1 MNKIDQIFKESKY
14 STIKYKNYFSIYS
27 KLFEKYVNKKITF
40 VEIGILNG
48 GSLFAWKKYFGKNA
62 KIIGIDLNPDAKKF
76 EKYGFKIFIGDQAD
90 PKFWKNFFK
99 KENSIDIVLDDGGHT
114 NKQQIITTNSCIP
127 NINDGGM
134 LVIEDTHTS
143 YQKGFNNPSKY
154 SFINYSKKIIDDI
167 NYRFP
172 KLGSFK
178 NSLNNKIYSVEFFE
192 SIVCFHVNKN
202 LCKTNILADNKKKSL
217 NHRDFRYFKKEIK
230 IFDKLFFLKRYFK
243 KNKLVKYFN

>member
-1 MNKIDQIFKESKY
+1 MNRIHQISKESKY

-48 GSLFAWKKYFGKNA
+48 GSLFVWKKYFGKNA
-62 KIIGIDLNPDAKKF
+62 KIIGIDLNPNAKKF

-90 PKFWKNFFK
+90 PKFWKKFFK
-99 KENSIDIVLDDGGHT
+99 KENNIDIILDDGGHT

-127 NINDGGM
+127 NINNGGM

-143 YQKGFNNPSKY
+143 YQKEFNNPSKY

-202 LCKTNILADNKKKSL
+202 LCKTNILADNKKKSF
-217 NHRDFRYFKKEIK
+217 NHKDFRYFKKEIK
-230 IFDKLFFLKRYFK
+230 IFDKLFFLKKYFK

>member
-1 MNKIDQIFKESKY
+1 MNRIHQIFKESKY

-48 GSLFAWKKYFGKNA
+48 GSLFVWKKYFGKNA
-62 KIIGIDLNPDAKKF
+62 KIIGIDLNPNAKKF

-90 PKFWKNFFK
+90 PKFWKKFFK
-99 KENSIDIVLDDGGHT
+99 KENNIDIILDDGGHT

-143 YQKGFNNPSKY
+143 YQKEFNNPNKY

-202 LCKTNILADNKKKSL
+202 LCKTNILADNKKKSF
-217 NHRDFRYFKKEIK
+217 NHKDFRYFKKEIN
-230 IFDKLFFLKRYFK
+230 IFYKLFFLKKYFK
-243 KNKLVKYFN
+243 KNKLAKYFN

>member
-1 MNKIDQIFKESKY
+1 MNKIHQIFKESKY

-48 GSLFAWKKYFGKNA
+48 GSLFVWKKYFGKNA

-143 YQKGFNNPSKY
+143 YQKEFNNPSKY

-202 LCKTNILADNKKKSL
+202 LCKTNILVDNKKKSL

>member
-1 MNKIDQIFKESKY
+1 MNRIHQIFKESKY

-48 GSLFAWKKYFGKNA
+48 GSLFVWKKYFGKNA
-62 KIIGIDLNPDAKKF
+62 KIIGIDLNPNAKKF

-90 PKFWKNFFK
+90 PKFWKKFFK
-99 KENSIDIVLDDGGHT
+99 KENNIDIILDDGGHT

-127 NINDGGM
+127 NINNGGM

-143 YQKGFNNPSKY
+143 YQKEFNNSSKY

-202 LCKTNILADNKKKSL
+202 LCKTNILADNKKKSF
-217 NHRDFRYFKKEIK
+217 NHKDFRYFKKEIK
-230 IFDKLFFLKRYFK
+230 IFDKLFFLKKYFK

>member
-1 MNKIDQIFKESKY
+1 MNRIHQIFKESKY

-48 GSLFAWKKYFGKNA
+48 GSLFVWKKYFGKNA
-62 KIIGIDLNPDAKKF
+62 KIIGIDLNPNAKKF

-99 KENSIDIVLDDGGHT
+99 RENNIDIILDDGGHT

-127 NINDGGM
+127 NINNGGM

-143 YQKGFNNPSKY
+143 YQKEFNNPSKY

-202 LCKTNILADNKKKSL
+202 LCKTNILADNKKKSF
-217 NHRDFRYFKKEIK
+217 NHKDFRYFKKEIK
-230 IFDKLFFLKRYFK
+230 IFDKLFFLKKYFK

>member
-1 MNKIDQIFKESKY
+1 MNRIHQIFKESKY

-48 GSLFAWKKYFGKNA
+48 GSLFVWKKYFGKNA
-62 KIIGIDLNPDAKKF
+62 KIIGIDLNPNAKKF

-90 PKFWKNFFK
+90 PKFWKKFFK
-99 KENSIDIVLDDGGHT
+99 KENNIDIILDDGGHT

-127 NINDGGM
+127 NINNGGM

-143 YQKGFNNPSKY
+143 YQKEFNNPSEY

-217 NHRDFRYFKKEIK
+217 NNRDFRYFKKELK
-230 IFDKLFFLKRYFK
+230 IFDKLFFLKKYFK